1 MEVPEY
7 RRAVERL
14 FPQVTN
20 LRFLGRAVLW
30 SQIDWSNET
39 ERTSARLGLLTY
51 LETLLT
57 APRNQHPYSL
67 LESEAYLQQAF
78 LWHNIHSNE
87 SATHSLSLARSAI
100 YGTLVP
106 RINAEGQFEEFD
118 ERAARQYLPGIVRN
132 SGQSVINQHLAYA
145 SVQMGRIL
153 MMEATQLKE
162 QLDTTSDKTAAAELE
177 EQRQERLRQAQLYL
191 CQAAGTLQGID
202 QLEIREMLGR
212 SLLESGQTEEAAA
225 HIDAVLA
232 LDNSY
237 REQLVANNGV
247 EPKRFTQIYTSA
259 LISRAR
265 INMIEAENVFQTA
278 EETTETPSLQR
289 RLEILVRAEEG
300 LTAAIDS
307 QYVYQVAGQEI
318 RVPILT
324 GPYLQSVESDREA
337 NVSRQAIIRGWL
349 EALNETADSN

>member
-1 MEVPEY
+1 M
-7 RRAVERL
+7 
-14 FPQVTN
+14 
-20 LRFLGRAVLW
+20 
-30 SQIDWSNET
+30 
-39 ERTSARLGLLTY
+39 
-51 LETLLT
+51 
-57 APRNQHPYSL
+57 
-67 LESEAYLQQAF
+67 
-78 LWHNIHSNE
+78 
-87 SATHSLSLARSAI
+87 
-100 YGTLVP
+100 P